1 MKEFHFQILIGVL
14 FILFL
19 IYAILKLTRTIE
31 GLETQ
36 TNSSSQSLNIST
48 SANMSSIHGVGGN
61 SDTYSSNI
69 KSNTIKLQD
78 TFLINKYR
86 KNYETVILNLDD
98 LINNLMLQT
107 TLNID
112 NTGNIDKVLESLKTL
127 NTLSDSKNSLNKVM
141 KFIDS
146 KH

>member
-1 MKEFHFQILIGVL
+1 MKEFHFQILTGVL

-48 SANMSSIHGVGGN
+48 STNMSSIHGVGGN

-146 KH
+146 KQ